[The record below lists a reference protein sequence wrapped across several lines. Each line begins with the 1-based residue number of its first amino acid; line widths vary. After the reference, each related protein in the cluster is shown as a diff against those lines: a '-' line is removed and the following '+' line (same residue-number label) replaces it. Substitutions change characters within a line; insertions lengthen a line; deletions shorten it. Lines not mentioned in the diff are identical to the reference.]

1 MLFEIGK
8 IREMQ
13 KQYPNSLDC
22 YKESLILRQSV
33 NAEDEKTADIIF
45 RMGEVYRVCGKLDLA
60 YNNLTVALGAYY
72 MSVGKNHPSVA
83 TTLHSLGYICG
94 QLILKCSIFSLISPA
109 MITHTYQFRT
119 CIVAL

>member
-1 MLFEIGK
+1 
-8 IREMQ
+8 
-13 KQYPNSLDC
+13 
-22 YKESLILRQSV
+22 LRQSV

-72 MSVGKNHPSVA
+72 MAVGKNHPSVA

-94 QLILKCSIFSLISPA
+94 QSILRCYIYSLISPG
-109 MITHTYQFRT
+109 MISQAYYFRIH
-119 CIVAL
+119 IVAL